1 MVVIFNEN
9 NKRLELSIVGYEFP
23 LEKGM
28 DEFDA
33 NWLIVQFDYYEDENF
48 SSYTDNCLLVID
60 HIYKVQIQ
68 FDYYRK
74 EEWGEINIVEKM
86 NKKELCQMK
95 DTFKELSH
103 QFPIRKVK

>member
-33 NWLIVQFDYYEDENF
+33 NWLIVQFDYY
-48 SSYTDNCLLVID
+48 
-60 HIYKVQIQ
+60 
-68 FDYYRK
+68 RK

-95 DTFKELSH
+95 DAFKELSH

>member
-48 SSYTDNCLLVID
+48 SSYTDNCLLVTELENLIQEIEEVISGKKLEIIRGFFRTLFKV
-60 HIYKVQIQ
+60 IY
-68 FDYYRK
+68 
-74 EEWGEINIVEKM
+74 
-86 NKKELCQMK
+86 
-95 DTFKELSH
+95 FKN
-103 QFPIRKVK
+103 